1 MEKRISVPTINQ
13 KALQQIKGLSISF
26 VLLFSLIIIM
36 VFFIVATINIGSKVQ
51 TLKNNLS
58 SLNARIDDYSTKIQS
73 VNTELEFYKE
83 SLILMEEN

>member
-13 KALQQIKGLSISF
+13 KALQQIKGLSMSF